1 MKKLL
6 TYIFL
11 GISSTSFGQNLKE
24 EINTQ
29 VWEPFILAYNTFDVE
44 GFMNVHS
51 KDVIRSPRDGGQ
63 VFGYHEYHNLTE
75 KGATRNKIHKGS
87 RTIEIRFLQRIA
99 QNDLAYE
106 VGIYKVESIDANGHS
121 KYFYGKFHVALRKEA
136 GEWKI
141 LVDSDSSENS
151 TIGEDDFQ
159 SAKPMEQ

>member
-11 GISSTSFGQNLKE
+11 GISTTSYCQNLKE

-44 GFMNVHS
+44 GFMDVHS

-63 VFGYHEYHNLTE
+63 VFGFDEYYTLTE
-75 KGATRNKIHKGS
+75 KGATRNKIHKGT
-87 RTIEIRFLQRIA
+87 RTIELRFLERLA

-106 VGIYKVESIDANGHS
+106 VGIYKAESIDANGHS
-121 KYFYGKFHVALRKEA
+121 KYFYGKFHVALRKENDQ
-136 GEWKI
+136 WKI
-141 LVDSDSSENS
+141 LVDSDSSEKN
-151 TIGEDDFQ
+151 TIGENDFLA
-159 SAKPMEQ
+159 AKPMEQ